1 MSDKYAPK
9 ITRQQWADFAE
20 KHGMGMNE
28 FVGELAVATLQMATH
43 LQNKLPPSAR
53 KKNTP
58 LAGHAQHQ
66 LVLRIRD

>member
-1 MSDKYAPK
+1 MSDSYVPK
-9 ITRQQWADFAE
+9 ISRQEWADFAE
-20 KHGMGMNE
+20 KHDMDMNE
-28 FVGELAVATLQMATH
+28 FVGEMAVSTLQMAIH

-58 LAGHAQHQ
+58 LAGHGKHQ